1 MNFLIQVKYIKYNN
15 KLYFSFLE
23 IETIKIPNRNF
34 KVQQYSQESIFKPG
48 KKLVKLIRENKTI
61 HKFSDELIPAIKE
74 IKPFIKKKYYFEQIN
89 DYHNEKEE
97 EYNKKLKETAIINN
111 KSDYFNNSFDITFKK
126 DFTKHFYENISNNK
140 LLGVTFTKESFNAL
154 KKKTLPKINKDDYLK
169 NSNSIFRHF
178 EGKKMA
184 SLKSKQENRERDI
197 NYVISLN
204 NWGRKTESLG
214 FKSISLIKKDKE

>member
-74 IKPFIKKKYYFEQIN
+74 IKPFIKKN
-89 DYHNEKEE
+89 
-97 EYNKKLKETAIINN
+97 IIL
-111 KSDYFNNSFDITFKK
+111 
-126 DFTKHFYENISNNK
+126 NK
-140 LLGVTFTKESFNAL
+140 LMIIIM
-154 KKKTLPKINKDDYLK
+154 KKKK
-169 NSNSIFRHF
+169 NI
-178 EGKKMA
+178 
-184 SLKSKQENRERDI
+184 
-197 NYVISLN
+197 
-204 NWGRKTESLG
+204 
-214 FKSISLIKKDKE
+214 IKN